1 MAINRKR
8 AMKHP
13 GVFVCGLSLILAS
26 LLLSGCAGTA
36 RGKSSSVFNYD
47 QTLAIADNSK
57 STADAMVIIRY
68 PAILDED
75 AVQAYYR
82 AFEQNAIGA
91 AYQSDVQTRRD
102 TNQIAQSV
110 IAKSNYYAM
119 SLYTI
124 EAGASGQFSPV
135 VSTSGDIR

>member
-1 MAINRKR
+1 MAINQKR
-8 AMKHP
+8 DMKHL
-13 GVFVCGLSLILAS
+13 GVFVCGLALILAS
-26 LLLSGCAGTA
+26 LLISGCAGTA

-82 AFEQNAIGA
+82 AFEQNAIP
-91 AYQSDVQTRRD
+91 VRR
-102 TNQIAQSV
+102 
-110 IAKSNYYAM
+110 SN
-119 SLYTI
+119 
-124 EAGASGQFSPV
+124 
-135 VSTSGDIR
+135 TS